1 MDKTEKANLLMRKEM
16 KDAKARILYK
26 YGVPVDQIAKSI
38 NYKPEY
44 VKEIVKDVIPLE
56 EFSEKHSGRFP
67 WGSSEE

>member
-1 MDKTEKANLLMRKEM
+1 MNKTEKANMCIEKEM

-44 VKEIVKDVIPLE
+44 VKKIVKDVIPLE
-56 EFSEKHSGRFP
+56 EFSGKQ
-67 WGSSEE
+67 SSEE

>member
-1 MDKTEKANLLMRKEM
+1 MDKTVKANMCIEKEM
-16 KDAKARILYK
+16 RDAKARILYK
-26 YGVPVDQIAKSI
+26 YGVPADQIAKSI

>member
-26 YGVPVDQIAKSI
+26 YGVSADQIAK
-38 NYKPEY
+38 NMKFKPEY
-44 VKEIVKDVIPLE
+44 LEKILKDVIPLE

-67 WGSSEE
+67 WGGSEE

>member
-1 MDKTEKANLLMRKEM
+1 MNKTEKANMCIEKEM

-26 YGVPVDQIAKSI
+26 YGIPVDQIAKSI

-44 VKEIVKDVIPLE
+44 VKKIVKDVIPLE

>member
-1 MDKTEKANLLMRKEM
+1 MNKTEKANMCIEKEM

-44 VKEIVKDVIPLE
+44 VKKIVKDVIPLE

-67 WGSSEE
+67 WGGSEE

>member
-1 MDKTEKANLLMRKEM
+1 MDKTVKANMLIEKEM

-67 WGSSEE
+67 WGGSEE

>member
-1 MDKTEKANLLMRKEM
+1 MNKTEKANMCIEKEM

-26 YGVPVDQIAKSI
+26 YGVPVDQIAK
-38 NYKPEY
+38 NMNFKPEY
-44 VKEIVKDVIPLE
+44 LEKILKDIMPLE

>member
-1 MDKTEKANLLMRKEM
+1 MNKTEKANMCIEKEM

-26 YGVPVDQIAKSI
+26 YGIPVDQIAKSI

-67 WGSSEE
+67 WGGSEE

>member
-1 MDKTEKANLLMRKEM
+1 MNKTEKANMCIEKEM

-26 YGVPVDQIAKSI
+26 YGVPVDQIANAI

-44 VKEIVKDVIPLE
+44 VKKIVKDVIPLE

>member
-1 MDKTEKANLLMRKEM
+1 MNKTEKANICIEKEM

-26 YGVPVDQIAKSI
+26 YGVPVDQIAKAI

>member
-1 MDKTEKANLLMRKEM
+1 MNKTEKANMCIEKEM

-26 YGVPVDQIAKSI
+26 YGVPVDQIAK
-38 NYKPEY
+38 NMNFKPEY
-44 VKEIVKDVIPLE
+44 LEKILKDVIPLE

>member
-1 MDKTEKANLLMRKEM
+1 MNKTEKANICIEKEM

-44 VKEIVKDVIPLE
+44 VKKSL
-56 EFSEKHSGRFP
+56 RT
-67 WGSSEE
+67 

>member
-1 MDKTEKANLLMRKEM
+1 MNKTEKANMCIEKEM

>member
-1 MDKTEKANLLMRKEM
+1 MNKTEKANMCIEKEM

-44 VKEIVKDVIPLE
+44 VKKIIKDVIPLE

>member
-1 MDKTEKANLLMRKEM
+1 MNKTVKANMLIEKEM

-56 EFSEKHSGRFP
+56 EFSGKHSGRFP

>member
-1 MDKTEKANLLMRKEM
+1 MNKTEKANMLIGKEM
-16 KDAKARILYK
+16 NDAKARILYK

-44 VKEIVKDVIPLE
+44 VKKIVKDVIPLE

>member
-1 MDKTEKANLLMRKEM
+1 MNKTEKANMCIEKEM

-56 EFSEKHSGRFP
+56 EFSGKQ
-67 WGSSEE
+67 SSEE

>member
-1 MDKTEKANLLMRKEM
+1 MNKTEKANLCMKKEM

-38 NYKPEY
+38 NYKSEY

>member
-1 MDKTEKANLLMRKEM
+1 MNKTEKANMLIEKEM

-67 WGSSEE
+67 WGGSEE

>member
-1 MDKTEKANLLMRKEM
+1 MNKTEKANLLIEKEM

-44 VKEIVKDVIPLE
+44 VKEIVKDVMPLE

-67 WGSSEE
+67 WGGSEE